1 MAVSMLEKKLEGLDY
16 IPCQHLS
23 TRVQRSIY
31 VQVKKASEWGTIGI
45 IERSIQADDGM
56 LVLRLTNLR
65 NSYFDLFLSD
75 KACERYKDRA
85 KIGTVLGIT
94 KPTVLSVSL
103 VATQGRRAKTSLLKH
118 FFPSC

>member
-1 MAVSMLEKKLEGLDY
+1 MATSLLEKKLQGLDY

-31 VQVKKASEWGTIGI
+31 VVVKKAIEWATIGI
-45 IERSIQADDGM
+45 VERSIQADDGM

-75 KACERYKDRA
+75 KACERYKDVV
-85 KIGTVLGIT
+85 KVGTVMGIT

-103 VATQGRRAKTSLLKH
+103 AVIYGRIARISLLT
-118 FFPSC
+118 FVFS